1 MDVDTTIHG
10 GDGGNTFY
18 VSDQTFSSGTLTL
31 DGGAGGDTF
40 DANAFGRQ
48 SQRSSVA
55 SRSDVVNLGNVVLRH
70 PVFLRRRRSQP
81 KYGLGRRSTSM
92 ILAIPRQT
100 TLTWGPFP
108 AIPAWVTSSDL
119 APALITYEYAH
130 TASLTINTSGVD
142 GSVFGVWEDGVT
154 TTLIGRAMA
163 TVDVGDGL
171 VGVQTIIGTLNI
183 ENPESYTTINIDD
196 SADDGARTTTMGT
209 FTPPGGYDWGYIT
222 GLAPANINYKYEDTT
237 SVTINGSTAIGNVI
251 DVLEDGVPTT
261 LNLNAEATVN
271 VGDGYG
277 GLSAIQGQLTV
288 NSAMADDVIL
298 NLNDR
303 ANATGRTVTMTSGSV
318 IGLAPAE
325 IDYGLLAVTNLN
337 VNGGF
342 GTNTFNVLST
352 PITKFVRFVGIV
364 HTNTTINT
372 SGSDTVNVGDA
383 NGVQDIQGPL
393 TVNSAVAD
401 FINLNLN
408 DQTDATGR
416 TVTMAD
422 GIVIGLAPAEIDYG
436 LYALANLNINGG
448 TVANVFN
455 VLSTPVPEFVRFVGI
470 AYTNTTINSSGPD
483 TVNVGD
489 ANGVQ
494 DIQGPLAIDSVVPN
508 FIKLSLN
515 DQADATGR
523 TVTITSSSVSG
534 LAPADI
540 DFGLDQG
547 NLDVNGGSAAKTFNV
562 QSTAAGT
569 SVTTNTGSGT
579 NVVNVGDNSNR
590 LDAILG
596 ACCPSSAGAVAHC
609 STSTT
614 REPPPP
620 RATTS
625 SPRSC
630 NAPERRP
637 SAGTASRA

>member
-1 MDVDTTIHG
+1 M
-10 GDGGNTFY
+10 
-18 VSDQTFSSGTLTL
+18 
-31 DGGAGGDTF
+31 
-40 DANAFGRQ
+40 
-48 SQRSSVA
+48 
-55 SRSDVVNLGNVVLRH
+55 NLGNVVFGTQYFFGDVDL
-70 PVFLRRRRSQP
+70 SQSTGLVTLNVDDSGDTTADDAHMGTISGDP
-81 KYGLGRRSTSM
+81 GLGY
-92 ILAIPRQT
+92 ID
-100 TLTWGPFP
+100 
-108 AIPAWVTSSDL
+108 DL

-372 SGSDTVNVGDA
+372 SGSDTVNVA
-383 NGVQDIQGPL
+383 MP
-393 TVNSAVAD
+393 
-401 FINLNLN
+401 
-408 DQTDATGR
+408 TGCR
-416 TVTMAD
+416 T
-422 GIVIGLAPAEIDYG
+422 
-436 LYALANLNINGG
+436 
-448 TVANVFN
+448 
-455 VLSTPVPEFVRFVGI
+455 
-470 AYTNTTINSSGPD
+470 
-483 TVNVGD
+483 
-489 ANGVQ
+489 
-494 DIQGPLAIDSVVPN
+494 
-508 FIKLSLN
+508 
-515 DQADATGR
+515 
-523 TVTITSSSVSG
+523 
-534 LAPADI
+534 
-540 DFGLDQG
+540 
-547 NLDVNGGSAAKTFNV
+547 
-562 QSTAAGT
+562 
-569 SVTTNTGSGT
+569 
-579 NVVNVGDNSNR
+579 
-590 LDAILG
+590 
-596 ACCPSSAGAVAHC
+596 
-609 STSTT
+609 
-614 REPPPP
+614 
-620 RATTS
+620 
-625 SPRSC
+625 
-630 NAPERRP
+630 
-637 SAGTASRA
+637 SRAP